1 MAAPHVRLATSLALL
16 HDLQQGGRRVF
27 RSGEISRTHR
37 ERLANAGFLADAM
50 KGWLF
55 STHPDAA
62 SGDTTPWYSSMWEFC
77 ALYCEVRFGAD
88 WTLSP
93 DQSLLLHAENTVVPR
108 QILIHAPRGG
118 GNVVAL
124 PHGTSLYDVRSK
136 AALPPADTVAKDGLR
151 LYTVEAALAR
161 VPEGFYQRHPVE
173 AQVCLGMVRDAS
185 GLLRHLLDNGSPFVA
200 GRLAG
205 ACRRIGRPAM
215 ADEIAGAMAA
225 AGYRVTEAD
234 PFEPQ
239 APVAAA
245 RRQAPI
251 AARLRSMWAAAREDI
266 ADAFRDVPMPG
277 PVDIPAY
284 LAAMDG
290 IYKSDAYHS
299 LSIEGYRVD
308 ARLVDRVRGGG
319 WNPAANEED
328 RRSRDALAARGYWQA
343 FQRVRADVLRVL
355 EGGDAAEVF
364 VDGHRAWYRE
374 MFQPCVQAG
383 LLEPSALAGYRS
395 SPVYLRGSR
404 FVPPRSDAVPD
415 GMDELGSLLH
425 EERDARVRAVLGH
438 WLFGYV
444 HPFPDGNGRSARFAM
459 NLMLASGGYPW
470 TVIRVDDRDGY
481 LAALDAASVDG
492 RVGPFARFVAER
504 VKWAMGN
511 ESGIEKAPAI

>member
-1 MAAPHVRLATSLALL
+1 MAAPHVRLAGSLTIL
-16 HDLQQGGRRVF
+16 HGLQRDGRRVF
-27 RSGEISRTHR
+27 RSHEISRTHR
-37 ERLANAGFLADAM
+37 ERLIKAGFLADVM

-55 STHPDAA
+55 STHPNAVP
-62 SGDTTPWYSSMWEFC
+62 GDTTPWYSSMWEFC
-77 ALYCEVRFGAD
+77 ALYCADRFGAD
-88 WTLSP
+88 WNLSP
-93 DQSLLLHAENTVVPR
+93 DQSLLLHAENTVVPK
-108 QILIHAPRGG
+108 QILVHAPKGG
-118 GNVVAL
+118 GNVAAL

-136 AALPPADTVAKDGLR
+136 AALSPADMMVKDGLH
-151 LYTVEAALAR
+151 LFTVEAALAR
-161 VPEGFYQRHPVE
+161 VPAGFYQRHPVE
-173 AQVCLGMVRDAS
+173 AQVCLSMLRDAS
-185 GLLRHLLDNGSPFVA
+185 GLLRHLLDNGSPVVA

-215 ADEIAGAMAA
+215 ADEIADAMVA
-225 AGYRVTEAD
+225 AGYRLTEAD

-239 APVAAA
+239 APVAAT
-245 RRQAPI
+245 RRQAAPI
-251 AARLRSMWAAAREDI
+251 AARLRSMWAAARQETLE
-266 ADAFRDVPMPG
+266 AFHDVPAPK

-284 LAAMDG
+284 MAAMDG
-290 IYKSDAYHS
+290 IYQADAYHS

-308 ARLVDRVRGGG
+308 ARLVDRVKGGG
-319 WNPAANEED
+319 WNPVANEED
-328 RRSRDALAARGYWQA
+328 RRSTDALAARGYWQA

-355 EGGDAAEVF
+355 EGGDAAEAF
-364 VDGHRAWYRE
+364 ANGHRAWYRE

-415 GMDELGSLLH
+415 GMEELGLLLR
-425 EERDARVRAVLGH
+425 EEPDARVRAVLGH
-438 WLFGYV
+438 WLFGYI

-492 RVGPFARFVAER
+492 RILPFAKFIAER
-504 VKWAMGN
+504 VGWTMETG
-511 ESGIEKAPAI
+511 SGVVGA

>member
-1 MAAPHVRLATSLALL
+1 MAAPHVRLAASLTIL
-16 HDLQQGGRRVF
+16 HDLQREGRRVF

-37 ERLANAGFLADAM
+37 ERLVKAGFLADAM

-62 SGDTTPWYSSMWEFC
+62 PGDTTPWYSSMWEFC
-77 ALYCEVRFGAD
+77 ALYCEDRFGAD
-88 WTLSP
+88 WNLSA

-108 QILIHAPRGG
+108 QILVHAPKGG

-124 PHGTSLYDVRSK
+124 PHGTSLYDIRSK
-136 AALPPADTVAKDGLR
+136 AAPPPADMATRDGLR
-151 LYTVEAALAR
+151 LFTVEAALVR

-173 AQVCLGMVRDAS
+173 AQVCLAMLRDTS
-185 GLLRHLLDNGSPFVA
+185 GLLRHLLDNGSPVVA

-205 ACRRIGRPAM
+205 AYRRIGRSAM
-215 ADEIAGAMAA
+215 ADEIAGTMAA
-225 AGYRVTEAD
+225 AGYRVSEID

-239 APVAAA
+239 AAVAAA
-245 RRQAPI
+245 RRQVAPI
-251 AARLRSMWAAAREDI
+251 ATRLRSMWAGCRDDVAE
-266 ADAFRDVPMPG
+266 AFRDVPVPG
-277 PVDIPAY
+277 PVNIPAY
-284 LAAMDG
+284 MAAMDG
-290 IYKSDAYHS
+290 IYQADAYHS

-308 ARLVDRVRGGG
+308 ARLVDRVKGGG

-343 FQRVRADVLRVL
+343 FQRVRSDVLRIL
-355 EGGDAAEVF
+355 EGKAAAEVF
-364 VDGHRAWYRE
+364 ADGHRAWYRE

-383 LLEPSALAGYRS
+383 LLEASALAGYRS

-415 GMDELGSLLH
+415 AMEELGGLLKD
-425 EERDARVRAVLGH
+425 ESDARVRAVLGH

-470 TVIRVDDRDGY
+470 TVIRVDDRESY
-481 LAALDAASVDG
+481 LAALDAASVEG
-492 RVGPFARFVAER
+492 QIRPFAKFVAER
-504 VKWAMGN
+504 VKWAMG
-511 ESGIEKAPAI
+511 SDPAR